1 MRVLAPRFRWILV
14 LEALLAGIYTS
25 LTRGLFV
32 VYLVSVGYAVE
43 GISLVVMASSASS
56 TLLGVFLYRR
66 PTFIMRRSKIKLIL
80 FHAFERITWILI
92 SLVNH
97 TLFISILYSAYMIS
111 SSLISILIAF
121 TIYGSLDE
129 EGIRDVTGKRSAA
142 SGVSSVLGYAL
153 GALLLALLPAD
164 EKFSYIFPLGSLIG
178 LVSTLLISLL
188 DLSHLEEMS
197 IPVGVE
203 QPERIFSTS
212 SFFMIFLASG
222 NFGGI
227 IWTPYVMNR
236 LGGPAFI
243 PALMS
248 LFGSI
253 SSITA
258 SLFWKA
264 RSFTILRVGLLLNA
278 LGPLV
283 IWMTPHPALHILI
296 NIYTSFTYTAGNF
309 IGSFLFARYKEW
321 FGAVK
326 SSVLLGL
333 IGSIAQLVASPLG
346 MLIGENYLQGFTVMF
361 ALKALANL
369 LAFLTIPEVAIV
381 PEEVAR
387 TYSRILYSSSLTG
400 YQFAFEVSK
409 ETILV
414 TLKLITFSMVI
425 IALYIIYRV
434 LWILMT

>member
-1 MRVLAPRFRWILV
+1 MSVLDHRFKWILV
-14 LEALLAGIYTS
+14 FEALFAGVYAS

-32 VYLVSVGYAVE
+32 VYLVSVGYVVE
-43 GISLVVMASSASS
+43 GISLVVMASSSS
-56 TLLGVFLYRR
+56 ALLGLFLYKK
-66 PTFIMRRSKIKLIL
+66 PTFIMKRAKIKLIL
-80 FHAFERITWILI
+80 FHAFERVTWFLI
-92 SLVNH
+92 SLVRH
-97 TLFISILYSAYMIS
+97 AVLISVLYSAYMIS
-111 SSLISILIAF
+111 SSLISTLIAF
-121 TIYGSLDE
+121 TIYGSLGE
-129 EGIRDVTGKRSAA
+129 EEIRDVTGKRSAA

-178 LVSTLLISLL
+178 LVSTLLVSLL
-188 DLSHLEEMS
+188 ELSHLEEAS
-197 IPVGVE
+197 IPVGVK

-212 SFFMIFLASG
+212 SFFMVFLASG
-222 NFGGI
+222 NLGGI
-227 IWTPYVMNR
+227 FWTPYVMNR

-258 SLFWKA
+258 SLFWKG

-283 IWMTPHPALHILI
+283 IWMTPHPSLHILI
-296 NIYTSFTYTAGNF
+296 NMYTSFTYTAGNF

-333 IGSIAQLVASPLG
+333 MGSIAQLVASPLG
-346 MLIGENYLQGFTVMF
+346 MFIGEDYPQGFTVMF
-361 ALKALANL
+361 TLKALANL

-387 TYSRILYSSSLTG
+387 TYSRILYSSSLTS

-414 TLKLITFSMVI
+414 TLKLITLSTVM